1 MINRYFMLAL
11 CLGGLMYAQQA
22 QQDAPAGP
30 RPRGGPRGR
39 GFGPGGP
46 GGIGDQNAEQ
56 RLTRRLGLNA
66 QQQNTAHTA
75 LEEARVIL
83 KGSAQQERDLR
94 TQLSTAVK
102 AGNEA
107 EIDRVSRD
115 LSSLHQQRT
124 ATEAKAMAKIY
135 GSLSADQKTEMD
147 RVLGRSLGVPGP
159 GGRGPRSGRTP
170 GAAPQQ

>member
-1 MINRYFMLAL
+1 MMKRYFMLAL
-11 CLGGLMYAQQA
+11 CLGGLMYAQQTP
-22 QQDAPAGP
+22 QDAPAGP

-46 GGIGDQNAEQ
+46 GGINDPNAEQ

-75 LEEARVIL
+75 IEEARVIL
-83 KGSAQQERDLR
+83 KGAAQQERDLR
-94 TQLSTAVK
+94 TQLSGAVR

-107 EIDRVSRD
+107 DIDRISRD
-115 LSSLHQQRT
+115 LAGLHQQRT

-147 RVLGRSLGVPGP
+147 RALSRSLGVPGAR
-159 GGRGPRSGRTP
+159 GRGPRSGR
-170 GAAPQQ
+170 GAAPAQQ